1 MVVLLL
7 LWCCFAIVL
16 LSIITLLVVLATQV
30 SIFMPK
36 FFWGFV
42 VWLRSPTFDLLTL
55 VLSSFTVRSRR
66 VEIKRLG
73 ANETINILPIPLSV
87 NEDLKWR
94 LSILRVDFTFFW
106 RYSYKYSWRN
116 FYHLCKH
123 EGKVAVWIIGMHT
136 RHGSL
141 PKFWLYWRKMERL
154 RDQVSSLQSCN
165 GSRDWESVWY
175 GERRCGRGCETGVWC
190 ISSLEKR
197 DNKGMMGKNFC
208 FNQRK
213 CIHVARIILEV
224 AFSSRD
230 QMFENGE
237 IIHLP
242 LQLTNNWWGN
252 RVLCTIFILHNTW
265 FKESRQNSF
274 GIKIWKLNTFYYFPL
289 FSAYANA

>member
-7 LWCCFAIVL
+7 LWCCFATVF

-30 SIFMPK
+30 SILFSCLNS
-36 FFWGFV
+36 FEVLLSEWGH
-42 VWLRSPTFDLLTL
+42 RRFDPLTL
-55 VLSSFTVRSRR
+55 VLASFTVRSRR

-73 ANETINILPIPLSV
+73 TNETIHILPIPLSV

-154 RDQVSSLQSCN
+154 RDQVSSLQSCD

-190 ISSLEKR
+190 I
-197 DNKGMMGKNFC
+197 
-208 FNQRK
+208 
-213 CIHVARIILEV
+213 
-224 AFSSRD
+224 
-230 QMFENGE
+230 
-237 IIHLP
+237 
-242 LQLTNNWWGN
+242 
-252 RVLCTIFILHNTW
+252 
-265 FKESRQNSF
+265 
-274 GIKIWKLNTFYYFPL
+274 
-289 FSAYANA
+289 